1 MRVRSVAALL
11 RPLAA
16 FIFLATLSG
25 GSAGAQTSPQAA
37 FSERRFDEL
46 MSLPQWQEIARALPR
61 EAAQVRSCLKG
72 HCSSA
77 GAIRMAAYLSRG
89 LRSDR
94 GAQLRSIHQLVNR
107 QPYREDLDQ
116 FGEEDRWQTP
126 LAFAMRGGDCEDFA
140 IAKYFLLRLLGM
152 PAADL
157 RVTVLTGRDRSEIH
171 AVLLARLNGE
181 WLVLDN
187 RLEEPRPLRGYEG
200 WILQYG
206 VSEAGGFRY
215 GSTQQG
221 PSGRILKSP
230 ANR

>member
-16 FIFLATLSG
+16 FAVFVVLSA
-25 GSAGAQTSPQAA
+25 GSAETRASD
-37 FSERRFDEL
+37 FDHLSERRFDAL
-46 MSLPQWQEIARALPR
+46 MRMPHWQQVARSLPK
-61 EAAQVRSCLKG
+61 EAAVVRACLKG
-72 HCSSA
+72 HCNSA
-77 GAIRMAAYLSRG
+77 GAVRLAAYLSRG
-89 LRSDR
+89 LPGDR
-94 GAQLRSIHQLVNR
+94 AEQLRTVHELVNR
-107 QPYREDLDQ
+107 QPYREDPDQ

-140 IAKYFLLRLLGM
+140 IAKYFLLRLLGV

-157 RVTVLTGRDRSEIH
+157 RVTVLTGSRSSEVH
-171 AVLLARLNGE
+171 AVLLARHAGE

-187 RLEEPRPLRGYEG
+187 RLEAPRPLRRYEG
-200 WILQYG
+200 WILQYA

-215 GSTQQG
+215 RSTHAAMRE
-221 PSGRILKSP
+221 PFTSP